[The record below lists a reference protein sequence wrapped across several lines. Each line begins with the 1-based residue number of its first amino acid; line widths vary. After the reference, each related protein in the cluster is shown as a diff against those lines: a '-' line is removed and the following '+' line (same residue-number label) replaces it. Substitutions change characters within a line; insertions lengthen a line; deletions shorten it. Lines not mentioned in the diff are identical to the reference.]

1 MRKIPHFVIALMFL
15 LSAASV
21 KAQDTYKSAL
31 GLRIGDGYYDLVSAS
46 FKTFLGESP
55 GALELNVGFRDY
67 GVIGYN
73 WFNVSASLSYQYH
86 FDIKPVPG
94 LRWFVGA
101 GVTAFNTFSS
111 YSGYRGFGLGVFPT
125 GGVDY
130 KFSRIPLDVSADI
143 RPTIG
148 IIKPYDYYDD
158 FYVGNFGVAA
168 RYTFR

>member
-1 MRKIPHFVIALMFL
+1 MVLIFF

-21 KAQDTYKSAL
+21 RAQDAYKSAV
-31 GLRIGDGYYDLVSAS
+31 GLRVGDGYYDLISAS
-46 FKTFLGESP
+46 LKTFLGKSP

-67 GVIGYN
+67 GVIGDD
-73 WFNVSASLSYQYH
+73 WFNLSASLSYQYH

-111 YSGYRGFGLGVFPT
+111 DAYYRGFGLGIFPT

-158 FYVGNFGVAA
+158 FYAGNVGLAA

>member
-1 MRKIPHFVIALMFL
+1 MKRTLTLVMALMFL
-15 LSAASV
+15 FTAASV
-21 KAQDTYKSAL
+21 KAQDTYKSAV
-31 GLRIGDGYYDLVSAS
+31 GLRVGDGYYDLVSAS
-46 FKTFLGESP
+46 LKTFLGSSP

-67 GVIGYN
+67 GYFGYD
-73 WFNVSASLSYQYH
+73 WFNLSASLSYQYH

-101 GVTAFNTFSS
+101 GVTVFNTFSS
-111 YSGYRGFGLGVFPT
+111 DAYYRGFGLGVFPT

-130 KFSRIPLDVSADI
+130 KFSKIPLDVSADI

-148 IIKPYDYYDD
+148 IIKPYSYYDD
-158 FYVGNFGVAA
+158 FYVGNVGLAA

>member
-1 MRKIPHFVIALMFL
+1 MKKFSSLVMALMFL

-21 KAQDTYKSAL
+21 KAQDYKSAV

-46 FKTFLGESP
+46 LKTFLGKSP
-55 GALELNVGFRDY
+55 GALELNIGFRDY
-67 GVIGYN
+67 GVIGYD

-86 FDIKPVPG
+86 FDIKAVEG

-111 YSGYRGFGLGVFPT
+111 DQYYRGFGLGVFPT

-130 KFSRIPLDVSADI
+130 KFTKIPLDVSADI

-158 FYVGNFGVAA
+158 FYIANFGVAA